1 MRFDMVQVRDAMKM
15 GRMFGGGVFVVIVKV
30 IGNV

>member
-1 MRFDMVQVRDAMKM
+1 MRFDMFQVRDAMKM
-15 GRMFGGGVFVVIVKV
+15 GRMFGGVFVVIVKV